1 MMLAYRLVRLI
12 ETHSEQLAGGFWHK
26 LQSCDRCQGFRFVP
40 AEDLKQRVAEV
51 YHHLGKWLL
60 GKSEQEIELHYREL
74 GRRRAQQGVPFS
86 QVVWAIALSKENLVE
101 FLQSQTEILQP
112 VAILGE
118 LEIVQLLG
126 QFFDRAAYYAARGY
140 EEGYQADAAAAQD

>member
-12 ETHSEQLAGGFWHK
+12 ETHSAELARGFRQK
-26 LQSCDRCQGFRFVP
+26 LQSCDKCHHFGAVP
-40 AEDLKQRVAEV
+40 AEEFEQRVAEV

-60 GKSEQEIELHYREL
+60 GKSERAIESQYREL
-74 GRRRAQQGVPFS
+74 GRRRAQQGIPVS
-86 QVVWAIALSKENLVE
+86 EMIWAIALSKENLVE
-101 FLQSQTEILQP
+101 FLQSQTGELQP

-126 QFFDRAAYYAARGY
+126 YFFDRAAYYAVVGY
-140 EEGYQADAAAAQD
+140 EEASVADAVSTRV

>member
-12 ETHSEQLAGGFWHK
+12 ETHSEQLAGGFFQK
-26 LQSCDRCQGFRFVP
+26 LQSCDRCKDFGAVP
-40 AEDLKQRVAEV
+40 PEEFEQRVAEV

-60 GKSEQEIELHYREL
+60 GKSERDIERQYRDL
-74 GRRRAQQGVPFS
+74 GRRRAQQGVPIS
-86 QVVWAIALSKENLVE
+86 QVIWAIALSKENLVE
-101 FLQSQTEILQP
+101 FLQSQTDVLQA

-126 QFFDRAAYYAARGY
+126 NFFDRAAYYAALGY
-140 EEGYQADAAAAQD
+140 EEARTADAAAHG